1 MWRLLRK
8 TFAFLIE
15 GLDVMAL
22 LPSPLLLV
30 LDLPEMAGALDTFSQ
45 PWEKAQR
52 NLRVTSCVSLGPSR
66 SRCLNV
72 MKCAR
77 ILLGEGKW
85 GGIWRRLGEPSDYDQ
100 VWSQMKKRGW
110 VVLESKESS
119 ANPLESLQ
127 TKAGCQRSPASPR
140 SWSVLVAL
148 LCCHWLGA
156 ALGSYGFGTNIVMDF
171 KVQELKSLANYA
183 PFCWRSMWHIP
194 MATIPTLA
202 LLNHCQ
208 GNTCCPRK
216 MSSLCPIFF

>member
-15 GLDVMAL
+15 GVDVMAL

-30 LDLPEMAGALDTFSQ
+30 LDLPEMAGALDTFLQ

-85 GGIWRRLGEPSDYDQ
+85 GGSWRRLGEPSDYDQ
-100 VWSQMKKRGW
+100 IWSQMKKGGGSSGVQRKFSKSTG
-110 VVLESKESS
+110 ES
-119 ANPLESLQ
+119 PDQ
-127 TKAGCQRSPASPR
+127 
-140 SWSVLVAL
+140 SWLSEEPCVSQELVS
-148 LCCHWLGA
+148 
-156 ALGSYGFGTNIVMDF
+156 LGSPTVP
-171 KVQELKSLANYA
+171 SLVGSC
-183 PFCWRSMWHIP
+183 PWKLWLWHK
-194 MATIPTLA
+194 
-202 LLNHCQ
+202 HCD
-208 GNTCCPRK
+208 G
-216 MSSLCPIFF
+216 L